1 MKKQEQI
8 DYIYEIAE
16 KWNFEQLTEEDKSI
30 VLSYFSAQEYDN
42 IRLEIEE
49 MQKLSSLKAN
59 SALTL
64 TVKSALL
71 KEHFSHTPKKSF
83 WTIKLPLYRVAAAF
97 LLLIC
102 LYFFLPYQGKKE
114 KHISQNTKIVEKT
127 DTIIQT
133 TKDTLII
140 IKEIIKKDI
149 IAEQTPTTEEKTADN
164 KCISNICPDEALA
177 LSSMNPKQHIASEP
191 ELSNYMIPIP

>member
-1 MKKQEQI
+1 MKKQNNI

-16 KWNFEQLTEEDKSI
+16 KWNFEQLADEDKSM
-30 VLSYFSAQEYDN
+30 VLSSFSAKEYGK
-42 IRLEIEE
+42 IRDEILE
-49 MQKLSSLKAN
+49 MQKLPTLNAN
-59 SALTL
+59 PASVK

-71 KEHFSHTPKKSF
+71 KEHFSNAPKKSF

-102 LYFFLPYQGKKE
+102 IYFFLPYHGKNE
-114 KHISQNTKIVEKT
+114 KQISQNTKIVEKT
-127 DTIIQT
+127 DTLIQT
-133 TKDTLII
+133 TKDTVII

-149 IAEQTPTTEEKTADN
+149 LAEQTSTSDKKTSEN
-164 KCISNICPDEALA
+164 ECISNICPDEALA
-177 LSSMNPKQHIASEP
+177 LSSMNPKQHIGSEP

>member
-1 MKKQEQI
+1 MKKQNKI

-16 KWNFEQLTEEDKSI
+16 KWYFEQLSDENKSI
-30 VLSYFSAQEYDN
+30 VLGYFSAKEYDK
-42 IRLEIEE
+42 IRDEIVE
-49 MQKLSSLKAN
+49 MQKLSSIKAN
-59 SALTL
+59 PAHTL

-71 KEHFSHTPKKSF
+71 KEHFSNTPKKSF

-102 LYFFLPYQGKKE
+102 LYFFLPYQEKE
-114 KHISQNTKIVEKT
+114 KQQISQNTKIVEKT
-127 DTIIQT
+127 DTLIQL
-133 TKDTLII
+133 TKDTVYI
-140 IKEIIKKDI
+140 IKESIQNDVL
-149 IAEQTPTTEEKTADN
+149 AEQTPTSEEKTADN